1 MFLQIVA
8 FLLVVAA
15 DEPAWRI
22 EITTSG
28 GFAGQGAGRLTVS
41 ADGKL
46 ILPKDCNLR
55 LAADDLKTIG
65 ELVRKAKPQE
75 WKPSYVQPMNPSGCC
90 DMIKTTVTLKRG
102 ASKWTST
109 WYDDH
114 DPLPSDLDAI
124 MTAVWGS
131 EPTSIR
137 NHYEPQCKP

>member
-1 MFLQIVA
+1 
-8 FLLVVAA
+8 
-15 DEPAWRI
+15 
-22 EITTSG
+22 

-90 DMIKTTVTLKRG
+90 DMIKTTVTLRRG
-102 ASKWTST
+102 ALKWTST
-109 WYDDH
+109 WYKDH
-114 DPLPSDLDAI
+114 DPLPPDLDAI
-124 MTAVWGS
+124 MTAVGGS
-131 EPTSIR
+131 DPTSIR
-137 NHYEPQCKP
+137 THSEPQCKP